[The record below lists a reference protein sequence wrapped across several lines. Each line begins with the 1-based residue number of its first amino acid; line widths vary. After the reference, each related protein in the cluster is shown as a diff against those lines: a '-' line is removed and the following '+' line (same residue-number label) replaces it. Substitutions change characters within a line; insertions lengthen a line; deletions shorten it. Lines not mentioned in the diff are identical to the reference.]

1 MCKKRFNYVKNVK
14 EVQLVYADI
23 NCDFKFT
30 FCDIDENIFTSMQ
43 ELEEI
48 LDNLIYLAN
57 TLKSEIIFWGNTE
70 KNFISSVQWE
80 TKWKDM
86 ENHDYLS
93 DVLLFTL

>member
-1 MCKKRFNYVKNVK
+1 
-14 EVQLVYADI
+14 
-23 NCDFKFT
+23 
-30 FCDIDENIFTSMQ
+30 MQ

-57 TLKSEIIFWGNTE
+57 TLKSEIIFSGNTE
-70 KNFISSVQWE
+70 KNLISSVQWE

>member
-1 MCKKRFNYVKNVK
+1 MSKVLNYVKNVK

-70 KNFISSVQWE
+70 KNLISSVQWE

>member
-1 MCKKRFNYVKNVK
+1 MSKMLNYVKNVK

-57 TLKSEIIFWGNTE
+57 TLKSEIIF
-70 KNFISSVQWE
+70 
-80 TKWKDM
+80 
-86 ENHDYLS
+86 
-93 DVLLFTL
+93 

>member
-1 MCKKRFNYVKNVK
+1 MLNYVKNVK

-57 TLKSEIIFWGNTE
+57 TLKSEIIFSGNTE
-70 KNFISSVQWE
+70 KNLISSVQWE
-80 TKWKDM
+80 TK
-86 ENHDYLS
+86 
-93 DVLLFTL
+93 